1 MLQGRNVCSNPD
13 ELLLRQF
20 KDSLARSTTS
30 VTSFQDFSEFRQRKA
45 DPKCSLNDVNP
56 LNRALG
62 IYPITRRTPHSLR
75 QHADLFVMSN
85 RVWTDSGRFR
95 ECPGMESLYVV
106 THLSSM
112 DPRMHSSV
120 KHFYGQLAATGW
132 LVDVNRWDEKAG
144 LLTGCGVRSQVID
157 VLEAQI
163 KRRPAMKK
171 VSTAVTKQRR
181 NFSQP
186 KRTIGLDLGDRN
198 SWYCVLDEGGQIR
211 LEQRV
216 RTNAKALREVFGEMP
231 RSRIALETGTHSP
244 WISRL
249 LNDLGHEV
257 IVANARKVR
266 LIGESRKKDDRL
278 DAQTLARLARIDSV
292 LLCPVKHRSA
302 QAQADL
308 TVIRARAAL
317 VRARTGLVNSARSLA
332 KSYGERLRGCNV
344 RNMNPEKAES
354 LSPELQVALEPLLH
368 AIESLSERIVEYNDR
383 IGALAE
389 QRYPQVELLKQ
400 IKGVGTLIALTFLL
414 TLEDPHRFRK
424 SRDVGCYLGLQPGRR
439 NSGQSEPQMHISKEG
454 DPYLRTL
461 LVQGAQHILGPF
473 GVDCDLRR
481 WGLKLAERGGK
492 SCKKRAI
499 VATARKLAVLLHH
512 LWVSGEVYEPLHNSS
527 RATVAAAA

>member
-1 MLQGRNVCSNPD
+1 
-13 ELLLRQF
+13 
-20 KDSLARSTTS
+20 
-30 VTSFQDFSEFRQRKA
+30 
-45 DPKCSLNDVNP
+45 
-56 LNRALG
+56 
-62 IYPITRRTPHSLR
+62 
-75 QHADLFVMSN
+75 
-85 RVWTDSGRFR
+85 
-95 ECPGMESLYVV
+95 
-106 THLSSM
+106 
-112 DPRMHSSV
+112 
-120 KHFYGQLAATGW
+120 
-132 LVDVNRWDEKAG
+132 
-144 LLTGCGVRSQVID
+144 
-157 VLEAQI
+157 
-163 KRRPAMKK
+163 MKK
-171 VSTAVTKQRR
+171 ISTVAAKPSR
-181 NFSQP
+181 NISQQ
-186 KRTIGLDLGDRN
+186 KLTIGLDLGDRN
-198 SWYCVLDEGGQIR
+198 SWYCVLDEAGQIQ

-216 RTNAKALREVFGEMP
+216 RTSAKTLYEVFGAMP
-231 RSRIALETGTHSP
+231 RSRIALEIGTHSP

-249 LNDLGHEV
+249 LRELGHEV

-278 DAQTLARLARIDSV
+278 DAQTLARLARIDPE

-308 TVIRARAAL
+308 MMIRARAGL
-317 VRARTGLVNSARSLA
+317 VRARTGLVNTARGLA

-344 RNMNPEKAES
+344 RNLNPEKAEG
-354 LSPELQVALEPLLH
+354 LSPELQRALEPLLS
-368 AIESLSERIVEYNDR
+368 AIAELSQRISEYNDR
-383 IGALAE
+383 IEGLA
-389 QRYPQVELLKQ
+389 QASYPQVALLQQ

-414 TLEDPHRFRK
+414 TLEDPHRFGK

-492 SCKKRAI
+492 NGKKRAI

-527 RATVAAAA
+527 RMTVAAAA